1 MDFKQIST
9 ERQSCRSY
17 DASRDIDI
25 KIINEIIET
34 ANLSPSACNA
44 QPYHLTV
51 CRNETAKSVAKA
63 TSGMGINSF
72 TKDVPV
78 MLVISEDSYNKTAAL
93 GSKLKGID
101 YRTIDIGILCANI
114 VNAAHELG
122 VSSCILGWFD
132 DMRIREIINL
142 DKKTSLVIA
151 LGYAKQDYKL
161 RSKKRKSINEL
172 VTYID

>member
-1 MDFKQIST
+1 MNFKQISM

-17 DASRDIDI
+17 DPSRDIDI
-25 KIINEIIET
+25 DIINQIIEI

-51 CRNETAKSVAKA
+51 CRGESARRVSKA
-63 TSGMGINSF
+63 TTGMGMNSF

-93 GSKLKGID
+93 GSRLKGID
-101 YRTIDIGILCANI
+101 YRSIDIGIVCANI

-122 VSSCILGWFD
+122 VSSCILGWLD
-132 DMRIREIINL
+132 DMKIREIIKL

-151 LGYAKQDYKL
+151 LGYARADDKL
-161 RSKKRKSINEL
+161 RSKKRKSIAEL